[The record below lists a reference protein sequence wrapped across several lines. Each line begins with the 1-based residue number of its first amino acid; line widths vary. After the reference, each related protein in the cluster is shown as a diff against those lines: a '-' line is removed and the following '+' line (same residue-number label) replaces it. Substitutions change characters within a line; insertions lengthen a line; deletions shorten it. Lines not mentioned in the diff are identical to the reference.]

1 MWHNSAELVGF
12 MAPAFV
18 IAREIELNKRDGRMP
33 FLDWLLTSRG
43 IARVAGL
50 LFVALVALGV
60 WMIWFGGFDW
70 WQLAPV
76 ATLFRIDAAIVQQ
89 IALRLIGAAV
99 LFGLIIYGTRLLQA
113 VLRKGVLTPSRF
125 DQGIAYSIDRAVGYA
140 GLSFAVL
147 YAASFAGFDLTG
159 LTVVAGALSVGVGFG
174 LQTVIS
180 NFVCG
185 LILLIERPIKLGDWV
200 VVKDNEG
207 IVKHI
212 SVRST
217 EIATFN
223 GASLLVPNSEFITGT
238 VVNWTHG
245 DPSGRVEVK
254 VRVPQSSDPR
264 AVLEA
269 LQAAAARTPGIR
281 KVPPPDV
288 SFDNFGPEALEFS
301 VGVHVANVNT
311 GGTVKTAL
319 RVSILEEF
327 RKAGIDLATPQRQ
340 IYVRQG
346 AEPAAAP
353 ANGTV
358 RFG

>member
-1 MWHNSAELVGF
+1 
-12 MAPAFV
+12 
-18 IAREIELNKRDGRMP
+18 MP
-33 FLDWLLTSRG
+33 MLDWLLTNRAA
-43 IARVAGL
+43 ARLAGL
-50 LFVALVALGV
+50 VVVLLAGLGV
-60 WMIWFGGFDW
+60 WLFGFGGLDW
-70 WQLAPV
+70 MQTSGA
-76 ATLFRIDAAIVQQ
+76 AALFRIDASAVQH
-89 IALRLIGAAV
+89 IALRIIGAAI
-99 LFGLIIYGTRLLQA
+99 LFGAIIYGTRIVQA
-113 VLRKGVLTPSRF
+113 VLRKGVLTPGRI

-140 GLSFAVL
+140 GLAFAIL

-223 GASLLVPNSEFITGT
+223 GASVLVPNSEFITGT

-245 DPSGRVEVK
+245 DPAGRVEVK

-264 AVLEA
+264 AVLAA
-269 LQAAAARTPGIR
+269 LQTAAGRTPG
-281 KVPPPDV
+281 VAALPAPDV

-311 GGTVKTAL
+311 GGSVKTAL
-319 RVSILEEF
+319 RVAVLEEF
-327 RKAGIDLATPQRQ
+327 RRNGIDLALPQRQ
-340 IYVRQG
+340 IHVRPG
-346 AEPAAAP
+346 NDIGT
-353 ANGTV
+353 ANGAV
-358 RFG
+358 PVAMIR